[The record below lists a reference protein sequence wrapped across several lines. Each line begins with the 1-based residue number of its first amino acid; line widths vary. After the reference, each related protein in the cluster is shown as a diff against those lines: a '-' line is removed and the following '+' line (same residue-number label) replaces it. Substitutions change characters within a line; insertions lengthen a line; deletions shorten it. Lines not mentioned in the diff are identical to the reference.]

1 MLKKTIAYTDYNGV
15 ERKEDFYFH
24 LTKPELIE
32 MQFSTDG
39 GLDEK
44 IRKIFMAQDGRS
56 IMNIF
61 KELVLKAYGEKS
73 DDGRR
78 FIKSKE
84 LSEAFAQT
92 EAYTEL
98 YMELTS
104 SDEAAAEFINGII
117 PADIEVD
124 QDEAKA
130 MIADMT
136 K

>member
-1 MLKKTIAYTDYNGV
+1 MLKKTIKYTDYNGV

-44 IRKIFMAQDGRS
+44 IRKIFMAQDGRA

-61 KELVLKAYGEKS
+61 KELILKAYGEKS

-98 YMELTS
+98 YME
-104 SDEAAAEFINGII
+104 
-117 PADIEVD
+117 
-124 QDEAKA
+124 
-130 MIADMT
+130 
-136 K
+136 

>member
-1 MLKKTIAYTDYNGV
+1 MLKKPIKYTDYNGV

-44 IRKIFMAQDGRS
+44 IRKIFMAQNGRA

-61 KELVLKAYGEKS
+61 KELILKAYGEKS

-136 K
+136 N

>member
-1 MLKKTIAYTDYNGV
+1 MLKKTIKYTDYNGV

-44 IRKIFMAQDGRS
+44 IRKIFMAQNGRA

-61 KELVLKAYGEKS
+61 KELILKAYGEKS

>member
-1 MLKKTIAYTDYNGV
+1 MLKKTIKYTDYNGV

-44 IRKIFMAQDGRS
+44 IRKIFMAQNGRA

-61 KELVLKAYGEKS
+61 KELILKAYGEKS

-117 PADIEVD
+117 PADIEVN

-130 MIADMT
+130 MIAEMT
-136 K
+136 N

>member
-1 MLKKTIAYTDYNGV
+1 MLKKTIKYTDYNGV

-44 IRKIFMAQDGRS
+44 IRKIFMAQNGRA

-61 KELVLKAYGEKS
+61 KELILKAYGEKS

-136 K
+136 N